1 MRTISSPDAT
11 SDFAV
16 RGRQNCLHED
26 AASNDAT
33 HTQSSGD
40 SFCGD
45 RELHPCAALGGSV

>member
-16 RGRQNCLHED
+16 RGSHNGLHED

-33 HTQSSGD
+33 HTQSFGD

-45 RELHPCAALGGSV
+45 RELRPCSVLGGSV